1 MRHRLLARICVTAV
15 VVMARPA
22 HVDAQ
27 SASLIG
33 TVVRD
38 TLDHRLAGAEI
49 SIVALRRSTTANYQ
63 GEFRLD
69 ALPSGRYAVTVRH
82 VGFAPLTDTVELK
95 DNVRVEHEFVLVAA
109 VAVLDSVLVKAQER
123 KYISPGLNAF
133 EERRRM
139 GFGHFITDSVLRR
152 YDNDQLS
159 TVIRRIPGIHLV
171 PYRGG
176 QYAGAS
182 RALGSGAQVFV
193 NPGDGKSPKGCWS
206 TVYLD
211 GAVIYTIMAGR
222 QGAQAIDY
230 NSFSVNTLAAV
241 EYYAGGSTVPAQYGT
256 TEYGCGTLLLWTR
269 ER

>member
-15 VVMARPA
+15 VIMATPA
-22 HVDAQ
+22 HVAAQ

-33 TVVRD
+33 VVVRD

-82 VGFAPLTDTVELK
+82 VGFVPLTDTVELK
-95 DNVRVEHEFVLVAA
+95 DNVRIEHEFVLVPA

-139 GFGHFITDSVLRR
+139 GFGHFLTDSVLRR

-159 TVIRRIPGIHLV
+159 TVMRRIPGVHFV

-182 RALGSGAQVFV
+182 RGMSNQQVYV
-193 NPGDGKSPKGCWS
+193 NPGDSKSPKGCWS

-211 GAVIYTIMAGR
+211 GTLIYSIIAGR
-222 QGAQAIDY
+222 QGAPAIDY
-230 NSFSVNTLAAV
+230 NSFSVNVLGAV